1 MALNRRPHPERE
13 RSEQSKDAQRR
24 PTSTARILIRRKK
37 ELSAKA
43 GSHLCKRHGSG
54 RMVPACA
61 GTYFYL
67 RRLSAF
73 VLAEIEPD
81 ILRDAMPVEQQ
92 ERALP
97 RRAGR
102 LLELL
107 RGFLRRADRLLIDRQ
122 DDIAARQPQRVGGAA
137 VIDAG
142 DDDASDVASEM
153 QLAAH
158 VD

>member
-43 GSHLCKRHGSG
+43 GSHLSKRHGSG
-54 RMVPACA
+54 RMVPAGA

-73 VLAEIEPD
+73 VLAEVEPD

-92 ERALP
+92 ERTLP
-97 RRAGR
+97 GRAGGLLEFLSGILRRVHR
-102 LLELL
+102 LLV
-107 RGFLRRADRLLIDRQ
+107 DRED
-122 DDIAARQPQRVGGAA
+122 
-137 VIDAG
+137 
-142 DDDASDVASEM
+142 DVA
-153 QLAAH
+153 
-158 VD
+158 